1 MGAPLILKVRAILW
15 LHILRF
21 LRFKLSF
28 TNYVIT
34 IILWYAIF
42 ILGALM
48 FIPREELPIVAPL
61 TFWSLVMW
69 NIISNSVWLIG
80 GWTWF
85 FVSQGF
91 VEEHMLL
98 NTRPSAVL
106 VGRAFT
112 GLMVSLVAIILVM
125 LVFIGIVGEVIIE
138 IQNLALLI
146 IGLIELTI
154 MAICYGLFLAALSFV
169 IRVPGTLLDV
179 ANFVVFII
187 GGVGVPI
194 NKLPD
199 VLKYVAIA
207 IPYSHAA
214 EIVRCGVVG
223 IEPYLGLR
231 QELFIS
237 SLITISMIIASIYIF
252 KIIENHIRRHGVK
265 AIGRM

>member
-1 MGAPLILKVRAILW
+1 
-15 LHILRF
+15 
-21 LRFKLSF
+21 
-28 TNYVIT
+28 
-34 IILWYAIF
+34 
-42 ILGALM
+42 M
-48 FIPREELPIVAPL
+48 FVPRKQLPQIAPL
-61 TFWSLVMW
+61 TFWGLVMW

-112 GLMVSLVAIILVM
+112 GLMVSLIAIILVM
-125 LVFIGIVGEVIIE
+125 LVFIGIVGEVIME

-146 IGLIELTI
+146 VGLIELIT

-187 GGVGVPI
+187 GGVGVPT

-199 VLKYVAIA
+199 ILKYVAIA

-223 IEPYLGLR
+223 IEPYLGLH
-231 QELFIS
+231 QELFTS
-237 SLITISMIIASIYIF
+237 SLITISMIITSIYIF
-252 KIIENHIRRHGVK
+252 KTIENHIRKHGVK